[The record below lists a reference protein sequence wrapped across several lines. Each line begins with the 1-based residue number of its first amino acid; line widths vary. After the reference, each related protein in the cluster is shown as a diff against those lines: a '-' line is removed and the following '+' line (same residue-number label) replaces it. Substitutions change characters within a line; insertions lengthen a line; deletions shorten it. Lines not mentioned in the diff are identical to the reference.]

1 MVNRRK
7 KRVEIKKLWDEDP
20 AKLQLKKSKKRA
32 VILITIIFFCFA
44 LISFRLIDLMILRH
58 EILSQKAGQQY
69 GRVKTLMPQ
78 RGVVWDRRMRD
89 MVVNIEADSL
99 SAVPSEV
106 KDVELLFLQLDPII
120 KISAKKRDILK
131 KKKGKFTWLVREMDE
146 DTSRSLNE
154 LKDRLGFK
162 ELIVSTESKRYYP
175 KGETGAHVLGFTDID
190 NRGIAGIERVYDKY
204 MKGKIKKVRIPMGR
218 DARGNSL
225 SEGVE
230 DSIPGN
236 NILLTIDE
244 SLQYIVER
252 EIANAMIEW
261 EAKAVS
267 AIMMN
272 PMTGEILAMANMP
285 TFDPNMRGKVPTKEN
300 KKKYEEYWGKR
311 RNRAITDFYEP
322 GSTLK
327 TFLAAAAFEERVV
340 KLDDKFDVSKGYI
353 VVGGKPIRD
362 THKHEIITFQEVI
375 QKSSNVGAVQ
385 IGLKLGKEK
394 YYSYLKRFGFGEKTG
409 IDLPGEVRGIL
420 RRIEDWSGTS
430 LPALSIGQEIGVT
443 SLQILR
449 AYSAIA
455 NGGLLMKPYIVSEII
470 SSTGEITK
478 SVLPEVEREVISRA
492 TAETIRDILK
502 TVVGEEGTGQ
512 QAYIKGN
519 LVAGK
524 TGTAQMFDL
533 VTGRYSKDKYVSSF
547 IGFVPADNP
556 KIVLIVVIY
565 EPKGAIYGGTVAA
578 PVFKKIIEHTLAY
591 LDIPMEREENYIL
604 FVSKPR

>member
-78 RGVVWDRRMRD
+78 RGVVWDRRMRE

-106 KDVELLFLQLDPII
+106 EDVELLFLQLDPLI

-154 LKDRLGFK
+154 LRDRLGFK

-261 EAKAVS
+261 EAKAAS

-285 TFDPNMRGKVPTKEN
+285 TFDPNIRGKVPTKKN

-470 SSTGEITK
+470 SSTGEVTK

-524 TGTAQMFDL
+524 TGTAQVFDL
-533 VTGRYSKDKYVSSF
+533 VTMRYSKDKYVSSF
-547 IGFVPADNP
+547 VGFVPADNP
-556 KIVLIVVIY
+556 KIALIIVIY

-591 LDIPMEREENYIL
+591 LDIPMEREENHIL
-604 FVSKPR
+604 FVSQ